1 MMIPIVSVSEFIE
14 QINNL
19 VAGEFAIEGEI
30 SQYKISQSKWIF
42 FDLKDITACLSCFS
56 TVFMLP
62 IPLQDGMRVRVVGYP
77 KIHEKSGRFSFTV
90 QKVEPIGQG
99 LLQQAYVLLK
109 AKLEREG
116 LFDARRKRLL
126 PRIPERI
133 GVIAS
138 RDSAAWG
145 DFKRIIHNRWRGVE
159 IILCHTSVQGETAV
173 ADIVEALKN
182 FNESKDMY
190 DVLVLLRGGGSL
202 EDLTAFNSEEI
213 VRAIYASK
221 IPVLSGIGH
230 ERDETLADLVAD
242 VRAAT
247 PTHAAQIIVPERKD
261 FINQLVVEFDYIGQ
275 TLAHQIFQKRKLIE
289 QRFLYVLSQFGVR
302 IERIKNIIETFK
314 YSHSLLEREMF
325 KCAEFFEGASRL
337 FKNVDPEHI
346 LKRGFSII
354 RKEGGVLVRSA
365 AQVDKGEK
373 IMIELAE
380 GQLKGQVF

>member
-1 MMIPIVSVSEFIE
+1 
-14 QINNL
+14 
-19 VAGEFAIEGEI
+19 
-30 SQYKISQSKWIF
+30 
-42 FDLKDITACLSCFS
+42 
-56 TVFMLP
+56 
-62 IPLQDGMRVRVVGYP
+62 
-77 KIHEKSGRFSFTV
+77 
-90 QKVEPIGQG
+90 VEPIGQG

-337 FKNVDPEHI
+337 FKNVDPKRL
-346 LKRGFSII
+346 LKRGFSITRNKDGEI
-354 RKEGGVLVRSA
+354 VKNVR
-365 AQVDKGEK
+365 
-373 IMIELAE
+373 
-380 GQLKGQVF
+380 QVFSWMRSICGH